1 YLVSQSGVDASRMGV
16 GGASCGGMISADL
29 AVRRANAVRA
39 LMLLSSPPSSN
50 AIQNVAE
57 NGKLAVFAA
66 ATNQDPITRGVAV
79 TLETMV
85 SGSRNPNSVV
95 RVLVGTEHGLPMF
108 SSDPTLRTELLN
120 WLKAQLLRE

>member
-1 YLVSQSGVDASRMGV
+1 
-16 GGASCGGMISADL
+16 MISADL

-120 WLKAQLLRE
+120 WLKEQLLRE